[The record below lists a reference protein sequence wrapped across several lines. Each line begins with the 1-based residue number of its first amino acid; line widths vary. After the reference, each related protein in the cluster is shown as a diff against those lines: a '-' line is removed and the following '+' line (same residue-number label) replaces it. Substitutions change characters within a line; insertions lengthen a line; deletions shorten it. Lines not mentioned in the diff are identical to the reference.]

1 MTCNKFAKSAAEND
15 ILQIQE
21 DPFRG
26 TPTGIKKGL
35 FVSLFV
41 EGDTKKCAL
50 EFF

>member
-26 TPTGIKKGL
+26 TATGIKKRVVCF
-35 FVSLFV
+35 FVCR
-41 EGDTKKCAL
+41 G
-50 EFF
+50 